1 MQSRLNDIHGANNE
15 VLGVSADSPFSLAK
29 WAEKDGYTFPLLS
42 DFDKETITAYDVV
55 FPELA
60 GLKRVPKRAAFI
72 IDRAGK
78 VAHAEITPD
87 AGTLPDIDALVDQMK
102 AMG

>member
-1 MQSRLNDIHGANNE
+1 MESRLSEIRGANGQ
-15 VLGVSADSPFSLAK
+15 VYGISADSPFSLAK
-29 WAEKDGYTFPLLS
+29 WAEKEGYSFNLLS

-60 GLKRVPKRAAFI
+60 GLKRVPRRAAFI
-72 IDRAGK
+72 IDRQGK

-87 AGTLPDIDALVDQMK
+87 AGTLPDIDALVDKMK